1 MFIGLSREKINHLS
15 KLLIEKLEEEEGM
28 ALLKPANDVRLRIVR
43 VMTEELRL
51 EETIDDDVT
60 RTIQSYNRNIP
71 EGSPEWEVLYRKH
84 YEQELIRRG
93 LK

>member
-1 MFIGLSREKINHLS
+1 MFVGLSREKINHLS
-15 KLLIEKLEEEEGM
+15 KLLMENLEGEEGV

>member
-1 MFIGLSREKINHLS
+1 MFVGLSREKINHLS

>member
-1 MFIGLSREKINHLS
+1 MFVGLSRDKINHLS
-15 KLLIEKLEEEEGM
+15 KLLIEHLEADEEVS
-28 ALLKPANDVRLRIVR
+28 LLKEANDVRLRMVR
-43 VMTEELRL
+43 VITEELRL
-51 EETIDDDVT
+51 EETIDDEVI
-60 RTIQSYNRNIP
+60 RTIHSYGRTPP

>member
-1 MFIGLSREKINHLS
+1 MFVGLSREKINHLS

-43 VMTEELRL
+43 IMTEELRL

>member
-1 MFIGLSREKINHLS
+1 MFVGLSREKINHLS

-43 VMTEELRL
+43 VVTEELRL

>member
-1 MFIGLSREKINHLS
+1 MFIGLGREKINHIS
-15 KLLIEKLEEEEGM
+15 KLLIEKLETDD
-28 ALLKPANDVRLRIVR
+28 AVTLLKPANDVRLRIVR
-43 VMTEELRL
+43 VIAEELRL

-60 RTIQSYNRNIP
+60 RTIQSYNRNVP